1 MGVWMCEECEC
12 VSVCMGVFK
21 LADFNCLPAAVIS
34 QYHLATQVSVLCGLG
49 YQCKLFRKA
58 SFEFRRHS

>member
-34 QYHLATQVSVLCGLG
+34 QYHLATQVSVLCACIYTGITFNKSKISL
-49 YQCKLFRKA
+49 L
-58 SFEFRRHS
+58 